1 MASSVRPG
9 LSASRTARSASGPCD
24 QPSATIPWL
33 NLDVPSERGRS
44 VERYEIGVTVCEQ
57 PRRRSWSWLATIFAA
72 LLAGGFAIGG
82 ALIGAGISSEAAVTP
97 VRQSAGSNC
106 LAFQDWAI
114 ERMDD
119 GMSSAAIAR
128 FAKVAIDSAT
138 VERTVSATT
147 TTPAETERI
156 PYYTACGYGDEVRI
170 AAFLD
175 ALRGQIP
182 RLARRSSDN
191 P

>member
-1 MASSVRPG
+1 M
-9 LSASRTARSASGPCD
+9 
-24 QPSATIPWL
+24 
-33 NLDVPSERGRS
+33 
-44 VERYEIGVTVCEQ
+44 CEQ
-57 PRRRSWSWLATIFAA
+57 PRRRNWSWLATIFAA

-97 VRQSAGSNC
+97 VLQSAGSNC

-128 FAKVAIDSAT
+128 FAQVAIDSAT
-138 VERTVSATT
+138 VERAVRTT
-147 TTPAETERI
+147 TAPAETERI

-182 RLARRSSDN
+182 RLARRASGN